1 MKIMKKNNYIERNNG
16 KVTTASVMMIA
27 MIIVLLGLV
36 ITQFF
41 SFPDS
46 EEEREYDNLKYLAQT
61 QGVSVEEYVE
71 QENNRK
77 TFYQNRRSINEK
89 IVDAIHL
96 NKESELPDALNAVRE
111 FHGEDYDNWPRV
123 YSESVKA
130 NNMNAFKWF
139 IKQKIPCDYAT
150 ANLGGMAF
158 YTAIE
163 KRDTAFLEILL
174 RSGCDINHKERQD
187 PLHAAILRTK
197 DQPLL
202 DMLYSYYPKISL
214 P

>member
-1 MKIMKKNNYIERNNG
+1 MKTIKKYNYIECNNG

-27 MIIVLLGLV
+27 MVIVLLGLV

-46 EEEREYDNLKYLAQT
+46 EEEREYNNLKYLAQG

-77 TFYQNRRSINEK
+77 AFYQNRRSINEK
-89 IVDAIHL
+89 IIDAIHL
-96 NKESELPDALNAVRE
+96 NKESELPEALDAVRE

-123 YSESVKA
+123 YSEAVEA
-130 NNMNAFKWF
+130 NNIDAFKWF

-158 YTAIE
+158 YTVVE
-163 KRDTAFLEILL
+163 KREVEFLEILL